1 MEQTVIDKDG
11 ITHSVVTYKEY
22 NYINTD
28 YYHIRD
34 IVTDKVA
41 ICDLNFNLYCNFDYD
56 DIGGFIEENDCC
68 WVLSGKKYG
77 VLNKKSDLIIPVKYE
92 HISFFGDKKQFL
104 MVGET
109 YSKRGIINLK
119 NEIIIPLIYD
129 SITTYYRDKY
139 FKLLL
144 NDKCGLINDN
154 FEFILPIVYDD
165 ISYKSINKILEIK
178 LNNKIGYFDIDN
190 NKFII
195 EPSLN
200 HILTLSELKL
210 IIDKIKLI
218 NERNIKINN
227 LI

>member
-1 MEQTVIDKDG
+1 
-11 ITHSVVTYKEY
+11 
-22 NYINTD
+22 
-28 YYHIRD
+28 
-34 IVTDKVA
+34 
-41 ICDLNFNLYCNFDYD
+41 
-56 DIGGFIEENDCC
+56 
-68 WVLSGKKYG
+68 
-77 VLNKKSDLIIPVKYE
+77 VKT
-92 HISFFGDKKQFL
+92 FFGDKKQFL